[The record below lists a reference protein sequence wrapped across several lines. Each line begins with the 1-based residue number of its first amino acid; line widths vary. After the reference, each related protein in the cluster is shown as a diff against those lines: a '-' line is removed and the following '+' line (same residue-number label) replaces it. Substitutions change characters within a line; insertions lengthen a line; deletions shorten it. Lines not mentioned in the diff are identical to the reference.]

1 MSVEGGPNIVEE
13 GLVFYLDAINP
24 RSYISGSVPEVT
36 YSLVGDITG
45 SLINDVSGS
54 LGEKGSWEF
63 DGIDDAILVSSS
75 LGLVGGGSPFSI
87 SWWFKPTL
95 TSGIGTITGWSATK
109 RMLVYSV
116 NGYVSWNHGNYKFFT
131 SSIGSTPMNE
141 WSHVTYVFDYT
152 THYFYINGELNNS
165 AAPLD
170 SINWNEPFYI
180 GQYESSFSFYDMK
193 GYITSFQAYNK
204 ALTSQEIQQNYNALK
219 HRFT

>member
-75 LGLVGGGSPFSI
+75 LGLVGGSSPFSI

-95 TSGIGTITGWSATK
+95 TSGIGTVTGWSTIK
-109 RMLVYSV
+109 RMLVYSS
-116 NGYVSWNHGNYKFFT
+116 NEYVSWNHGNYKFFT

-165 AAPLD
+165 KPPLD
-170 SINWNEPFYI
+170 PIHWNEPFYI
-180 GQYESSFSFYDMK
+180 GQYESSFSFYDME